1 MSTEAPCV
9 LYSVSVRELCEFTAK
24 AGDLDLRFTPAPT
37 ALEGIN
43 GHYKVTSRRGAG
55 YERERVLTETF
66 ELLRVRG
73 RADGYRAEPPEIE
86 EIKTHRGAVERIPDN
101 HRALHWA
108 QLKMYGAM
116 LCQERE
122 LPQVRLTL
130 VYFDVV
136 RERET
141 PTGAVFAADE
151 LRAFFEDHC
160 RRFLAWA
167 LQQRAHRL
175 RRNAAMDQLRF
186 PYAKFH
192 AGQRSLAEAVY
203 RTARDGGRLMA
214 QAPTGIGK
222 TLGTLFPALK
232 ACARGDIDR
241 VFYLT
246 AKTSG
251 RRLALDA
258 MEQLLPSAPERPLRL
273 LELTAREKACEHP
286 DKACH
291 GGSCPLAKGF
301 YDRLSDARAAA
312 MQVAQLDQAAL
323 RRIAHT
329 HAVCPYYL
337 SQEMARW
344 CDLIVGDVNYYF
356 DLSALLHALSVA
368 NGWKVALLVDEAHN
382 LLDRGRGMYTAE
394 LDQQALLRIRPLAPR
409 PLKRALDLLNREWNR
424 VHVDQQIEY
433 QVYEQLPERFL
444 DALGKFASAVT
455 DLLSEQPDSI
465 APELQA
471 FYFDCLHWRALA
483 DLFAAHSLF
492 DVSLSDTRSAKPRS
506 RLCLRNVVPAPFL
519 SERLRLAHSA
529 VLFSAT
535 LMPAGFYRQM
545 LGLPEPTLEL
555 DVASPFA
562 AAQLDVRVVSRVS
575 TRYADR
581 AESVA
586 PIADLIAQQYRQM
599 PGNYLAFLSSF
610 DYLQNVATQFAAAH
624 TDIPHWS
631 QTRAMPELQRG
642 AFLER
647 FAEGGRGIGFAVL
660 GGAFAEGIDLRG
672 DRLIGAF
679 VATLGLPQFNA
690 VNEQFRA
697 RLDHLFGAQFG
708 YDYTYLYPGLQKV
721 VQATGRVIRTPQDR
735 GTIFLIDDRYT
746 QTRIRRLLPAWW
758 GVRNA
763 ALPSPRAARASPPV
777 TNRL

>member
-1 MSTEAPCV
+1 MSAEAPSI

-43 GHYKVTSRRGAG
+43 GHYKVTSRRGPG
-55 YERERVLTETF
+55 YERERALTETF

-73 RADGYRAEPPEIE
+73 RADGYRADPPEIE
-86 EIKTHRGAVERIPDN
+86 EIKTHRGAVERIPEN

-116 LCQERE
+116 LCQERD
-122 LPQVRLTL
+122 LPEVRLTL

-141 PTGAVFAADE
+141 PISDVFAASE

-175 RRNAAMDQLRF
+175 RRNAALSTLQF
-186 PYAKFH
+186 PFPDFH
-192 AGQRSLAEAVY
+192 AGQRTLAEATY
-203 RTARDGGRLMA
+203 RAGRDGGTLMA

-222 TLGTLFPALK
+222 TLGTLFPMLK
-232 ACARGDIDR
+232 ACARGEIDR

-251 RRLALDA
+251 RRLAVDA
-258 MEQLLPSAPERPLRL
+258 LEQLQPAAAARPLRL
-273 LELTAREKACEHP
+273 LELVAREKACEHP

-291 GGSCPLAKGF
+291 GGSCPLARGF
-301 YDRLSDARAAA
+301 YDRLADARADAL
-312 MQVAQLDQAAL
+312 QVPQLNQAAV
-323 RRIAHT
+323 REIART

-337 SQEMARW
+337 SQELARW
-344 CDLIVGDVNYYF
+344 SDVIVGDVNYYF

-394 LDQQALLRIRPLAPR
+394 LDQHSLARVRTLAPR
-409 PLKRALDLLNREWNR
+409 ALKCPLDALNREWMR
-424 VHVDQQIEY
+424 VHADQEIEY
-433 QVYEQLPERFL
+433 QVYPHLPERFL
-444 DALGKFASAVT
+444 DALGKLTSAIT
-455 DLLSEQPDSI
+455 DHLSEEPDSLP
-465 APELQA
+465 PELQT
-471 FYFDCLHWRALA
+471 FYFECLHWRALA
-483 DLFAAHSLF
+483 DFFAPHSIF
-492 DVSLSDTRSAKPRS
+492 DVSLPGASPSTMARKPRS

-519 SERLRLAHSA
+519 SERLQLAQSA

-535 LMPAGFYRQM
+535 LAPSSFYQQM
-545 LGLPEPTLEL
+545 LGLPESAIEL
-555 DVASPFA
+555 DVASPFTA
-562 AAQLDVRVVSRVS
+562 DQLDVRVVSRVS
-575 TRYADR
+575 TRFAQRDL
-581 AESVA
+581 SVA
-586 PIADLIAQQYRQM
+586 PIVELMARQYRQA

-610 DYLQNVATQFAAAH
+610 EYLQNIAAH
-624 TDIPHWS
+624 LAAMHPDIPIWQ
-631 QTRAMPELQRG
+631 QTRGMPESARN
-642 AFLER
+642 AFLDR
-647 FAEGGRGIGFAVL
+647 FEETGQGIGFAVL

-672 DRLIGAF
+672 NRLIGAF
-679 VATLGLPQFNA
+679 VATLGLPQINPI
-690 VNEQFRA
+690 NEQFKA
-697 RLDHLFGAQFG
+697 RLDELFGPQFG

-721 VQATGRVIRTPQDR
+721 VQATGRVIRTREDR
-735 GTIFLIDDRYT
+735 GTIHLIDDRYA
-746 QTRIRRLLPAWW
+746 RASVRRLLPAWW
-758 GVRNA
+758 RVRSESQQ
-763 ALPSPRAARASPPV
+763 LDASPPQ
-777 TNRL
+777 